1 MQLYL
6 RGSAR
11 SSDPSDQFVV
21 VLDLTSSLLFYRTHR
36 ILYINREK
44 IRYSKRIERRL
55 PLMDIG
61 DCVADQRS
69 NPAAAAPPIGL
80 SHSSASNASRLLRK
94 GIERHLYCIY
104 LSLIQYRS
112 VSLLIT
118 PQSATG
124 AVGGSPRRYNAA
136 DSQFPQTAHK
146 QYTPRYTFSL
156 PAYVV
161 VVAPSALSFIA
172 KPRIMTFS

>member
-6 RGSAR
+6 RGSAG

-104 LSLIQYRS
+104 LSLS
-112 VSLLIT
+112 
-118 PQSATG
+118 
-124 AVGGSPRRYNAA
+124 YNTEA
-136 DSQFPQTAHK
+136 FH
-146 QYTPRYTFSL
+146 Y
-156 PAYVV
+156 
-161 VVAPSALSFIA
+161 
-172 KPRIMTFS
+172 